1 MPIQPSADH
10 DHSVD
15 TTRRRPGRAKQFT
28 EALPGLGA
36 SLLLA
41 LVAGGLGHFAPVVSA
56 PVIAVIGGVLLSV
69 LRSPAPSLRPGLA
82 VSSRGVLQ
90 GSVVVLG
97 TALSFRE
104 VVVTGAG
111 SLPVML
117 GTLAVALI
125 GATVI
130 GRALSV
136 GHDLRTLIGV
146 GTGICGASAIAATD
160 AVIEADQADVSYSI
174 ATIFT
179 FNVIAVLTFPSIGHA
194 LHLSPHAFG
203 LLAGTAVNDMSSVV
217 AASSIFGH
225 GASSTAVVVK
235 LTRTLMIVPIT
246 ICLALWRTR
255 RGGTADGRV
264 GHRSVQAHIRAVVP
278 GFVIWFLLAVTV
290 NSLGLIPGW
299 WHRWL
304 IDLAQGMIVMALAGI
319 GLSTRAR
326 DIQGAGRRPL
336 ALGGLLWVL
345 VAGTSLGL
353 QSAMGVAR

>member
-1 MPIQPSADH
+1 VPIQPSADRNY
-10 DHSVD
+10 SVD
-15 TTRRRPGRAKQFT
+15 TTSLRPGRAKQFT
-28 EALPGLGA
+28 ETIPGLGT

-41 LVAGGLGHFAPVVSA
+41 VIAGGLGHFAPVASA
-56 PVIAVIGGVLLSV
+56 PVIAVIGGVLVPV
-69 LRSPAPSLRPGLA
+69 LRAPAASLRPGLA

-117 GTLAVALI
+117 GTPAVALI

-136 GHDLRTLIGV
+136 GSDLRTLIGV

-160 AVIEADQADVSYSI
+160 AVIEADEADVSYSI
-174 ATIFT
+174 AIIFT

-194 LHLSPHAFG
+194 LHLSEHAFG
-203 LLAGTAVNDMSSVV
+203 LWAGTAVNNMSSVA

-225 GASSTAVVVK
+225 GAASTAVVVK
-235 LTRTLMIVPIT
+235 LTRALMIVPIT
-246 ICLALWRTR
+246 VCLTLWRTR
-255 RGGTADGRV
+255 WDGTADARV

-290 NSLGLIPGW
+290 NSLGIIPDW
-299 WHRWL
+299 WHRWFL
-304 IDLAQGMIVMALAGI
+304 DLVQVMITMALAGI

-326 DIQGAGRRPL
+326 DI
-336 ALGGLLWVL
+336 
-345 VAGTSLGL
+345 
-353 QSAMGVAR
+353 